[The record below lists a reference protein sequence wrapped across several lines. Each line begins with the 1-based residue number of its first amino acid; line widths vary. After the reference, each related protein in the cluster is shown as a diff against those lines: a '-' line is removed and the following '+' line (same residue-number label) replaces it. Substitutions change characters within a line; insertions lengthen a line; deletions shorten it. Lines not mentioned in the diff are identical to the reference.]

1 MINMSVNVK
10 RVSSRGE
17 SMTDETVYRGKVVY
31 QPPERCYT
39 NVYIKETPHGLLV
52 SKKKGERHFLVIP
65 WSKVVQIQSED

>member
-1 MINMSVNVK
+1 MSVNVK

>member
-1 MINMSVNVK
+1 MSVNVK
-10 RVSSRGE
+10 RVSSR
-17 SMTDETVYRGKVVY
+17 DEYMADEVSYRGKVVY

>member
-1 MINMSVNVK
+1 MSVNVK

-17 SMTDETVYRGKVVY
+17 NMADEMVYRGKVVY

>member
-1 MINMSVNVK
+1 MSVNVK
-10 RVSSRGE
+10 RVSSRDKD
-17 SMTDETVYRGKVVY
+17 MADETLYRGKVVY

-52 SKKKGERHFLVIP
+52 SKRKGERHFLVIP